1 MTEIARRG
9 FQKKDIFKNFSE
21 FTKKQLCQS
30 LLLQNIYKTLNF
42 MEDEEVNECV
52 RNQPCLYD
60 KFDDF

>member
-1 MTEIARRG
+1 M

-30 LLLQNIYKTLNF
+30 LLLENIYKTLNF